1 MEEEAQSRGSGRAAS
16 AFGLAGGGG
25 AGDGLST
32 APSGTWRERS
42 GQAACVI
49 SNAIFLPLPPEKAHP
64 AALKAGASPATRGLG
79 TGPWRPPRSPGTPR
93 PSKEDACK
101 EGRQRN
107 EGCQGKEAC
116 DVTARL
122 RFHFFPHRDAGETKS
137 QAELNVSQVFT
148 AQSGTAYGIGN
159 VWAGRSF

>member
-1 MEEEAQSRGSGRAAS
+1 ME
-16 AFGLAGGGG
+16 G
-25 AGDGLST
+25 AVRPG
-32 APSGTWRERS
+32 

-116 DVTARL
+116 GVTARL

-148 AQSGTAYGIGN
+148 A
-159 VWAGRSF
+159 